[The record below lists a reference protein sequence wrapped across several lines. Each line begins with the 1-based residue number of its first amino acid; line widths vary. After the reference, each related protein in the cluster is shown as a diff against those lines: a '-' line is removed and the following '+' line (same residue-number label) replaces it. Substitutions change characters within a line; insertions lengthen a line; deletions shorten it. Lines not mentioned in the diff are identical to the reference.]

1 MEAGVAAREIRSVCV
16 YCGSRVGSRPEYAAL
31 ARAMG
36 AELARRGLTLV
47 FGGGRVGLMGVMADA
62 ALGGGGRVVG
72 VIPEFMVAAERAHN
86 GCSELIVVRT
96 MHERKQTMSDR
107 CDAIVTMPG
116 GVGALD
122 ELFEAI
128 TWNVLRVHDR
138 PLGVLDVD
146 GYYSPLRTL
155 IGHGVEHGFIA
166 PEVGGMLRWAE
177 SPGALLDALG
187 ADGRSDPA

>member
-1 MEAGVAAREIRSVCV
+1 
-16 YCGSRVGSRPEYAAL
+16 
-31 ARAMG
+31 MG
-36 AELARRGLTLV
+36 RELAARGLTLV

-62 ALGGGGRVVG
+62 ALAAGGRVVG
-72 VIPEFMVAAERAHN
+72 VIPEFMVAAERAHT

-128 TWNVLRVHDR
+128 TWNVLGVHDR
-138 PLGVLDVD
+138 PLGVLDVG
-146 GYYSPLRTL
+146 GYYGPLRAL
-155 IGHGVEHGFIA
+155 IEHGVAHGFIN
-166 PEVGGMLRWAE
+166 PSVGGSIRWSSDA
-177 SPGALLDALG
+177 GALLEALG
-187 ADGRSDPA
+187 GAGRAG